1 MGGKGVRWQRS
12 MFTLACRWQENS
24 LLFEG
29 TKCDA
34 EIVLHFNLIR
44 FFSPSLSL
52 PLPLFRSLSLSRSL
66 SVSLSLNASPSAG
79 KGAFALF
86 VNLVEGAE
94 GKLKNEYE
102 NKNEYECDE
111 DCF

>member
-1 MGGKGVRWQRS
+1 

-44 FFSPSLSL
+44 FFSPSHSLPPLSL
-52 PLPLFRSLSLSRSL
+52 A
-66 SVSLSLNASPSAG
+66 ASPSAG
-79 KGAFALF
+79 SGAFALF

-94 GKLKNEYE
+94 GKLQK
-102 NKNEYECDE
+102 
-111 DCF
+111 